1 MAEALEA
8 FDGLDE
14 VLGTNFVSS
23 DNLTEEVPA
32 LVPDSENK
40 PLSEDKLYL
49 MNQLKKID
57 HDLEEV
63 MVLLKREL
71 KIGAKPIYHSVFA
84 QLTKMKLETCKEMR
98 ELNFA
103 YDDKVNGNKKA
114 SKSSVNLNTNIN
126 LTGNDLFAL
135 AEQQRKL
142 ADMEEVKIV
151 EV

>member
-32 LVPDSENK
+32 LVPDLENK

-114 SKSSVNLNTNIN
+114 SKPNVNLNTNIN